1 LSQKNNNRARLSRP
15 IIIDKIGV
23 FGHFGGTMDR
33 LANSAAG
40 SRDALKLPAIVIIE
54 RRVLARTSILSIL
67 ARAFPEFE
75 IVDVATTL
83 DLNLASEKDICLVAL
98 DIENNPISDPCVE
111 SDLAAIVR
119 AFPKVPVALLSN
131 RDDEGTALAAIRRGV
146 RGFFSTS
153 IPLEVAIAGLRLVLA
168 GGVYRPLP
176 IDTRTNEGAG
186 LEAILKTCE
195 APMTRPTGGE
205 LNDFERIADRRSVI
219 DLTPRER
226 QVLAVLELGLPN
238 KLIAAKLNLSEN
250 TVKMHIQHIMR
261 KMSARNRT
269 EVVLLCRGRLS
280 RNNEPTLAYEFV
292 SS

>member
-1 LSQKNNNRARLSRP
+1 
-15 IIIDKIGV
+15 
-23 FGHFGGTMDR
+23 MDR

-40 SRDALKLPAIVIIE
+40 PHDALKLPAIVIVE
-54 RRVLARTSILSIL
+54 RRVLARTSILGIL
-67 ARAFPEFE
+67 AREFPQFE
-75 IVDVATTL
+75 IVGVATTL
-83 DLNLASEKDICLVAL
+83 DLNLASEKDIHLVAL
-98 DIENNPISDPCVE
+98 DIENKPISDPCVE
-111 SDLAAIVR
+111 SDLAAVVH

-131 RDDEGTALAAIRRGV
+131 RDDEAIALAAIRRGV
-146 RGFFSTS
+146 RGFFPTS

-176 IDTRTNEGAG
+176 IDARTNEVSG
-186 LEAILKTCE
+186 LEAILKTCDGPI
-195 APMTRPTGGE
+195 ARPTGDE
-205 LNDFERIADRRSVI
+205 VNDFERIADRRSVI

-238 KLIAAKLNLSEN
+238 KLIATKLNLSEN

-269 EVVLLCRGRLS
+269 EVVLRCRGQLS
-280 RNNEPTLAYEFV
+280 RNNQPTHAYEFA